1 MRIAIGGISHET
13 NTFNT
18 VPTDLEQ
25 FRVATGE
32 EIIRT
37 LTNTNTVIG
46 GFIDAAEEYQLDLIP
61 TVYANAPPVTGL
73 VTKKAF
79 EYLEARLVQTMLK
92 TQADGILINL
102 HGAMVA
108 AEYDDPE
115 GHILTK
121 LRTAVGNEVPII
133 LVFDLHGN
141 ITQDWVDNTN
151 VIIGYKTAPHTDMSI
166 RGVEGGK
173 AISSILRDNLQPTMA
188 MAKPGILIGGGLM
201 TVVDTPLDVIKAPLF
216 WIMSRARE
224 MEQNPDVVNVT
235 VAGGFGHADVP
246 SAGIGIIVT
255 TNNDPTLATELVKEL
270 GDLTWQLRRGFLWDM
285 VTTPI
290 NDAMR
295 RAINSEE
302 SPVILA
308 DEGDNT
314 AGGGPGDGTFLLQA
328 LKEVKWPNA
337 ALFIR
342 DAASVHEAIQAGV
355 GQEVTLHVGGKI
367 DTLHGDPVLCTGRV
381 QLISDGRFISVNRTR
396 VDMGQTVVL
405 ECGQTHIVLTE
416 HPTSQYE
423 PAYFR
428 SVGIEPREKKIIIVQ
443 SAHRF
448 RHHFQVTEHLTERV
462 IEVDT
467 PGITSPNLSRFKFKN
482 VHRPIFPLDDGYLPN

>member
-1 MRIAIGGISHET
+1 MRLAIGGISHET

-18 VPTDLEQ
+18 IPTDLEQ
-25 FRVATGE
+25 FQIRTGN
-32 EIIRT
+32 EIIQS
-37 LTNTNTVIG
+37 LKGTNTVIG
-46 GFIDAAEEYQLDLIP
+46 GFIDAAEKYQFDLVP
-61 TVYANAPPVTGL
+61 TIFANAPPVTGL
-73 VTKKAF
+73 VTQQAF
-79 EYLEARLVQTMLK
+79 EYLENQLIQSMRE

-108 AEYDDPE
+108 AKYDDPE
-115 GHILTK
+115 GHILNQ
-121 LRTAVGNEVPII
+121 LRAVVGNDIPIV

-141 ITQDWVDNTN
+141 ITQDWIDHAN
-151 VIIGYKTAPHTDMSI
+151 VIIGYKTAPHTDMNL
-166 RGVEGGK
+166 RGIEGGK
-173 AISSILRDNLQPTMA
+173 VMASILREKLQPTMA
-188 MAKPGILIGGGLM
+188 IAKPGILIGGGLM

-216 WIMSRARE
+216 WIMARARE
-224 MEQNPDVVNVT
+224 MEQSPDVINVT

-246 SAGIGIIVT
+246 SAGLGIIVT
-255 TNNDPTLATELVKEL
+255 TNNDLELASKLAEELS
-270 GDLTWQLRRGFLWDM
+270 DLAWQLRRGFLWDM

-290 NDAMR
+290 DDAMR
-295 RAINSEE
+295 RAIDSEE

-314 AGGGPGDGTFLLQA
+314 AGGGPGDGTFLLQS
-328 LKEVKWPNA
+328 LKEANWPSA

-342 DAASVHEAIQAGV
+342 DADAVHDAIQAGI
-355 GQEVTLHVGGKI
+355 GQEVTLLVGGKI
-367 DTLHGDPVLCTGRV
+367 DTLHGDPVRCTGRV
-381 QLISDGRFISVNRTR
+381 QLISNGRFISANRTR
-396 VDMGQTVVL
+396 VDMGHTVVL
-405 ECGQTHIVLTE
+405 ECGETHIVLTE

-448 RHHFQVTEHLTERV
+448 RHHFQVTEQLTERV

-467 PGITSPNLSRFKFKN
+467 PGITSPNLSRFTFKKIR
-482 VHRPIFPLDDGYLPN
+482 RPIYPLDDS

>member
-25 FRVATGE
+25 FQINTGK
-32 EIIRT
+32 EI
-37 LTNTNTVIG
+37 LQSLKDTNTVIG
-46 GFIDAAEEYQLDLIP
+46 GFIDAAEEYQFDLIP
-61 TVYANAPPVTGL
+61 TIFANAPPVTGL
-73 VTKKAF
+73 VTQQAF
-79 EYLEARLVQTMLK
+79 EYLENQLIQTMRE

-115 GHILTK
+115 GHILNR
-121 LRTAVGNEVPII
+121 LRAVVGNQVPII

-141 ITQDWVDNTN
+141 ITQDWIDNAN

-173 AISSILRDNLQPTMA
+173 VMASILRDKLQPTMA

-224 MEQNPDVVNVT
+224 MEQTSDVINVT
-235 VAGGFGHADVP
+235 VTGGFGHADVP
-246 SAGIGIIVT
+246 SAGMGIIVT
-255 TNNDPTLATELVKEL
+255 TNNDQELASKLAKEL
-270 GDLTWQLRRGFLWDM
+270 SDLAWQLRRGFLWDM

-290 NDAMR
+290 DDAIR
-295 RAINSEE
+295 RAIDSEE

-314 AGGGPGDGTFLLQA
+314 AGGGPGDGTFLLQS
-328 LKEVKWPNA
+328 LKDANWPNA
-337 ALFIR
+337 TLFIR
-342 DAASVHEAIQAGV
+342 DADAVQDAMQAGI
-355 GQEVTLHVGGKI
+355 GQEVTLLVGGKI
-367 DTLHGDPVLCTGRV
+367 DRLHGEPVLCNGRV
-381 QLISDGRFISVNRTR
+381 QLISDGRFISANRTR
-396 VDMGQTVVL
+396 VDMGYTVVL
-405 ECGQTHIVLTE
+405 ECGETHIVLTE

-448 RHHFQVTEHLTERV
+448 RHHFQVTEQLTERV

-467 PGITSPNLSRFKFKN
+467 PGITSPNLSRFTFKKIR
-482 VHRPIFPLDDGYLPN
+482 RPIYPLDDS